1 MERASALIGTAT
13 MICWT
18 LVLGPIGAFLLASLA
33 YAMVTGNFTLGLVCA
48 LAVLSPL
55 FLSIVWGPV
64 ALLARAKRRER
75 ELEPSLR
82 FLPVAE

>member
-18 LVLGPIGAFLLASLA
+18 FVLGPIGAILLGGIA
-33 YAMVTGNFTLGLVCA
+33 YAMVTDNFPLGFICS

-55 FLSIVWGPV
+55 LLSIVWGPV
-64 ALLARAKRRER
+64 VLMTRGKKRER
-75 ELEPSLR
+75 EQDPRLHY
-82 FLPVAE
+82 LPAVE